1 MKKIISSIIGL
12 SSIVFVSNVQ
22 AKGLSSINPMV
33 NSNDLAEPGTV
44 FEGLVNAPMH
54 STAILVIAGLIGV
67 YFAIKHHEFAKKHQE
82 LHSKR
87 LG

>member
-12 SSIVFVSNVQ
+12 SSIAFINNVQ
-22 AKGLSSINPMV
+22 AKGFSSTNPMP
-33 NSNDLAEPGTV
+33 NSNDLAESGSV
-44 FEGLVNAPMH
+44 LEGLVNAPMH
-54 STAILVIAGLIGV
+54 STAILVIAGLIGI

-82 LHSKR
+82 LHNKR

>member
-12 SSIVFVSNVQ
+12 SSLVFVSNVQ
-22 AKGLSSINPMV
+22 AKGFSSINTIT
-33 NSNDLAEPGTV
+33 NSNDLAESGTV
-44 FEGLVNAPMH
+44 LEGLVNAPMH

-67 YFAIKHHEFAKKHQE
+67 FFAIKHHEFAKKHQE
-82 LHSKR
+82 LHNKH